1 MNIGRLASTAILP
14 FVLSVGIVRAQEPDP
29 GDAAIEAQAEP
40 SERLNAVSFGAA
52 YKFHALSKRDS
63 AVGVELPEQEHLG
76 GFVIAYQRVL
86 IRERLSLVVA
96 KPFLFNRERFDS
108 PIDIAVKGLFRK
120 GAWEPFLGGGISS
133 NLRIFRAE
141 RVEAEGNRVE
151 YALGIIAATGF
162 SHFFT
167 ERWALE
173 LEVAY
178 IWDVWI
184 NTRTGFEHELATVLG
199 GVFYF

>member
-1 MNIGRLASTAILP
+1 MTAILP
-14 FVLSVGIVRAQEPDP
+14 IVLGVSIVRAQEPEP
-29 GDAAIEAQAEP
+29 GDAATRAEAEP
-40 SERLNAVSFGAA
+40 SERRNGIAFGAA

-76 GFVIAYQRVL
+76 GFVIAYERIL
-86 IRERLSLVVA
+86 IPEKLSISLA

-108 PIDIAVKGLFRK
+108 PIDITVKGLFRK
-120 GAWEPFLGGGISS
+120 GDWEPFLGGGISS
-133 NLRIFRAE
+133 NLRLFRAE
-141 RVEAEGNRVE
+141 RVDAEGNRAE
-151 YALGIIAATGF
+151 FALGIVAVTGF
-162 SHFFT
+162 SYFFNPT
-167 ERWALE
+167 WALE